1 MSNSPITSKA
11 AHSLLSLL
19 LLPSFFFFGS
29 PIVLCQKQPTAP
41 APVETIT
48 GHNAKAPN
56 GAAVLR
62 VPDGVKLGD
71 GLSEDE
77 AVAIALWNNV
87 ALHADLSLL
96 GLARADLIE
105 AGLLRNPLLSLVLP
119 FGPYRQ
125 FESALSF
132 PLEVFWQRRKRVE
145 AAKLEV
151 TRVAKGLEQ
160 NALNLIRDVRLAYA
174 DWLLAIARARLAS
187 DAVDVRRQIVQLT
200 NVRLRVGDIGELEAT
215 ATRLDESL
223 AVEQMIRFNREVGIN
238 RDRVRSLLGISG
250 QADTAQDR
258 YLDLQPETQPSTADP
273 SVVQVVL
280 AAQTDPQNAL
290 AQMLRTA
297 FESRPDLR
305 AAALTIETAAKRAKW
320 ERSRIG
326 TLAGIL
332 NIKQGEGVPFAP
344 RPGLAFELP
353 IFNRNQGGISRADAE
368 VQRAAWHYLA
378 VRQQIAAEV
387 EESFNRYQQARETL
401 SVWQKQSL
409 PLAEESARLATTAYT
424 RGNESYLFVLDG
436 IRRVLEVRQREID
449 MESDMRRAAIQLDR
463 SIGQQIARR
472 LNAQP

>member
-1 MSNSPITSKA
+1 MNSPFNSKA
-11 AHSLLSLL
+11 AHRLLSLML
-19 LLPSFFFFGS
+19 VPTFFFSGS
-29 PIVLCQKQPTAP
+29 PIVLCQKKQPTKP
-41 APVETIT
+41 APVEKIT
-48 GHNAKAPN
+48 GHAKAPTE
-56 GAAVLR
+56 AAVLR
-62 VPDGVKLGD
+62 VPDGVRLED

-77 AVAIALWNNV
+77 AVAVALWNNA

-105 AGLLRNPLLSLVLP
+105 AGLLRNPLLSLILP
-119 FGPYRQ
+119 IGPYSQ

-132 PLEVFWQRRKRVE
+132 PLEVFWQRRKRVD
-145 AAKLEV
+145 AAKVEV

-187 DAVDVRRQIVQLT
+187 ESVDVRRQIVQLT

-223 AVEQMIRFNREVGIN
+223 AVEQMVRFNREVVIN

-250 QADTAQDR
+250 QAETAQDR
-258 YLDLQPETQPSTADP
+258 YFDLQPETRQSPTDP
-273 SVVQVVL
+273 AVDQFVL
-280 AAQTDPQNAL
+280 AVQTDPQDAL

-326 TLAGIL
+326 TLAGL
-332 NIKQGEGVPFAP
+332 LSIKQGEGVPFSV

-368 VQRAAWHYLA
+368 VQRAAWHYLS
-378 VRQQIAAEV
+378 VRQQIAGEV

-409 PLAEESARLATTAYT
+409 PLAEESARLATTAFT

-436 IRRVLEVRQREID
+436 VRRVLEVRQREID
-449 MESDMRRAAIQLDR
+449 IESDLRRAAIQLDR

-472 LNAQP
+472 INAQP